1 MGKQRIADYIAEIL
15 AARGFDTVFTVV
27 GGGAMHLNDAFGA
40 SKQLKDI
47 HHHHEQAAAMAAEGY
62 AHVTGK
68 PAIVCVTSGPG
79 GTNAITGVLGAY
91 QDSVPMLVISGQVR
105 YPITVEA
112 SGLRLRH
119 FGEQEHDIV
128 RTVRPL
134 TKYAEMV
141 RRPED
146 ILYALE
152 KALYIMEEGR
162 KGPVWLDIPL
172 DVQGAEIEVGNLR
185 HFTPPKPLRQ
195 DHLALA
201 ELVLTKLRTAKAPLL
216 LAGSSIRLS
225 DSYASFCRVVQA
237 LGIPVLAT
245 TCTADLFE
253 TAHPLYFG
261 NFGILGGRAGN
272 FLVQNADVIVSLGCR
287 FALNQIG
294 FRHEA
299 FAPQGYKIAID
310 IDEEELKKETMRP
323 DLPIHADLKA
333 FLPAMEA
340 CLADKPMPEKR
351 AWMSYAR
358 RLRDAFPVLA
368 QATDRTGVNPYLLAD
383 RLMSL
388 LPADGIVVIGSNLG
402 GEMAIETGIRK
413 DGQRLFCNKNCG
425 SMGYGLP
432 AAIGAAVASGRTVFS
447 LDGDGSIQMNLQEL
461 QTIVCNRLP
470 VKILVYNNGG
480 YGSIVRTQRGFFD
493 GRLTGCTKE
502 SGLDCPDFSKIASA
516 FGIPYFAIRENGET
530 DAVLSA
536 LLEQDGYA
544 LCEIFEDPEQ
554 GLAFKTT
561 SKRLS
566 DGSIVSAPID
576 ELTPPLPPEEFER
589 YRLFREE
596 EEL

>member
-1 MGKQRIADYIAEIL
+1 MGKQRIADYIAEVL
-15 AARGFDTVFTVV
+15 AERGFDTVFTVV

-40 SKQLKDI
+40 SKRLKDI

-62 AHVTGK
+62 ARIKGK

-91 QDSVPMLVISGQVR
+91 QDSVPMLILSGQVR

-141 RRPED
+141 RCPED
-146 ILYALE
+146 VLYALE

-162 KGPVWLDIPL
+162 KGPVWLDVPL
-172 DVQGAEIEVGNLR
+172 DVQGAEIEVENLR

-195 DHLALA
+195 DNLALA
-201 ELVLTKLRTAKAPLL
+201 DLVLAKLRTAKAPLL
-216 LAGSSIRLS
+216 LAGASIRLS
-225 DSYASFCRVVQA
+225 SRYASFRRLVET

-245 TCTADLFE
+245 TCTADLLE
-253 TAHPLYFG
+253 TNHPLYFG
-261 NFGILGGRAGN
+261 NFGILGGRTGN

-294 FRHEA
+294 FSHEA

-310 IDEEELKKETMRP
+310 IDAEELKKETMRP
-323 DLPIHADLKA
+323 DLPIHADLKDI
-333 FLPAMEA
+333 LPAMEI
-340 CLADKPMPEKR
+340 CLKDAPMPAKP

-358 RLRDAFPVLA
+358 CLREAFPVLA
-368 QATDRTGVNPYLLAD
+368 QAKDRTGVNPYLFAD
-383 RLMSL
+383 RLMSM
-388 LPADGIVVIGSNLG
+388 LPADGVVVVGSNLG
-402 GEMAIETGIRK
+402 GEMAIETGIHK

-432 AAIGAAVASGRTVFS
+432 GAIGAAIGAGRTVFS

-470 VKILVYNNGG
+470 VKIVVYNNGG
-480 YGSIVRTQRGFFD
+480 YGSIVRTQRGFFH
-493 GRLTGCTKE
+493 GRLTGCTKA

-516 FGIPYFAIRENGET
+516 FGIPYFVIRENSET
-530 DAVLSA
+530 DAVLTA
-536 LLEQDGYA
+536 MLEMDGYA

-561 SKRLS
+561 SKTLPN
-566 DGSIVSAPID
+566 GSIVSAPID
-576 ELTPPLPPEEFER
+576 ELSPSLPPKEFER
-589 YRLFREE
+589 YRFFREE
-596 EEL
+596 EYL

>member
-1 MGKQRIADYIAEIL
+1 MGKQRIADYIADFL
-15 AARGFDTVFTVV
+15 AVRGFDTVFTVV

-40 SKQLKDI
+40 SKHLKDI

-62 AHVTGK
+62 ARIKGK
-68 PAIVCVTSGPG
+68 PAVVCVTSGPG

-91 QDSVPMLVISGQVR
+91 QDSIPMLILSGQVR
-105 YPITVEA
+105 YPLTVEA

-134 TKYAEMV
+134 TKHVEMV

-201 ELVLTKLRTAKAPLL
+201 ELVLTKLRTAKTPLL

-294 FRHEA
+294 FCHEA
-299 FAPQGYKIAID
+299 FAPQSYKIAID
-310 IDEEELKKETMRP
+310 IDAEELKKETMRP
-323 DLPIHADLKA
+323 DLPIHADLKDI
-333 FLPAMEA
+333 LPALEI
-340 CLADKPMPEKR
+340 CLKDAPMPEKP

-358 RLRDAFPVLA
+358 HLREAFPILA
-368 QATDRTGVNPYLLAD
+368 QAKDRTGVNPYLFAD
-383 RLMSL
+383 RLMSV
-388 LPADGIVVIGSNLG
+388 LPADGIVVVGSNLG

-413 DGQRLFCNKNCG
+413 GGQRLFCNKNCG

-432 AAIGAAVASGRTVFS
+432 AAIGAAIAAGRPVFS

-461 QTIVCNRLP
+461 QTIVYNRLP
-470 VKILVYNNGG
+470 IKIVVYNNGG
-480 YGSIVRTQRGFFD
+480 YASIVRTQRGFFH

-502 SGLDCPDFSKIASA
+502 SGLDCPDFSKIAAA
-516 FGIPYFAIRENGET
+516 FDIPYFSIRTNSET
-530 DAVLSA
+530 DSVLTM
-536 LLEQDGYA
+536 LLQAEGCA

-561 SKRLS
+561 SKKLS

-576 ELTPPLPPEEFER
+576 ELAPPLPPEEFER

-596 EEL
+596 EYL